1 MIELLEPILPV
12 LIVLAT
18 LITLSGIVLIMVSIF
33 HRWAK
38 FFYNTGFNDG
48 MKAQAFHDELNKEEA
63 ENDKRR

>member
-12 LIVLAT
+12 LIVLVT
-18 LITLSGIVLIMVSIF
+18 LVALSGIVLLFFSVFRS
-33 HRWAK
+33 WAK
-38 FFYNTGFNDG
+38 YFYGLGFQDG